1 MENLIAWI
9 LMAAISL
16 PISFLVARG
25 CLRRRGAVDERGV
38 REAYAAMC
46 YDRGREGLC
55 GALRAAD
62 PPALGRSRR

>member
-25 CLRRRGAVDERGV
+25 CLRGMVRLMSVRLMSGGMRRDV
-38 REAYAAMC
+38 
-46 YDRGREGLC
+46 L
-55 GALRAAD
+55 
-62 PPALGRSRR
+62 

>member
-25 CLRRRGAVDERGV
+25 CLRGVMRIISKGDKPGGLSHDAV
-38 REAYAAMC
+38 
-46 YDRGREGLC
+46 
-55 GALRAAD
+55 
-62 PPALGRSRR
+62 